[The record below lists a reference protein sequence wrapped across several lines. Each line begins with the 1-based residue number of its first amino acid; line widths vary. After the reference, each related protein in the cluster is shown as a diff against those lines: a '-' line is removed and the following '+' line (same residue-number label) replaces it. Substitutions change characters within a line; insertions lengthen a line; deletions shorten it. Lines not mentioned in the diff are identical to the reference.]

1 MFFSS
6 ISAIMKKIKGG
17 VAMLQTLFHAYYKA
31 RLLEQLP
38 EEEQFISVFASS
50 NIQIYPFQI
59 AAASFALR
67 SPYQKGVVLC
77 DEAGMGK
84 SHEAMLVI
92 NQKWLEGCS
101 RILLVIP
108 NADLLHQWTE
118 MLERFYTVPYVVLTS
133 RKEWQALSGPDHPNA
148 FIQDAIVITTYDFA
162 ADNEETAK
170 VVNWDLTV
178 FEEAN
183 ALSAVYQE
191 DNKQAKA
198 LKRIAGD
205 SFKLLLTGTPI
216 EKNIMDLYG
225 MIWFIDETLL
235 PGEKEFLARYLR
247 RPENYPELSEQVS
260 RYCFR
265 TLRSQAKHYAK
276 VTERVLMTVEYTPSP
291 QERKLYELL
300 NTYINQQEKKA
311 FPEMDPYDLALRLLG
326 LLGSST
332 AAILQTIK
340 GVIKRLEQMGN
351 AQDELAQWREMQAV
365 AESIP
370 QDAKAAELLTV
381 LKQGLALMKKVGA
394 KRKAVIFT
402 ESVETQKMLQQ
413 LLSQEYTTLCY
424 NGSTDYSVIRRF
436 KEEGEVLISTDN
448 GAKGFNLEDS
458 AFVIHY
464 DLLYNTLKMEQRID
478 RCHRLGQQCDVL
490 SVAFIDKNNFADVR
504 KLELVNKRMLVTD
517 GIFGITDDVLGGF
530 TDDVKGAFPVISQ
543 RLRSKTQVERDFQR
557 TLDTYEEDNR
567 HAVAAAEDI
576 LFTTF
581 TKELAN
587 KVKLSPRYVDRRARE
602 LNDAL
607 WEVAK
612 WFFERY
618 NEKNTDCRFVID
630 ETLRTITATN
640 YDQLPVLFY
649 YWTGSRNK
657 PYRSQKIYGMGK
669 DFKPKAGRL
678 TLSSIIGKG
687 ILHELECPDT
697 GRLTVPD
704 IEEPCEI
711 GLYSV
716 TLISGSSR
724 TERAVLCGRTKS
736 GKALDDAACRNI
748 LDLPVES
755 STEDER
761 KSPHWLKGSSRP
773 HPLDDLV
780 PTKTLLA
787 AQLERLSPAQAEEVE
802 RMKQQV
808 SAGKAAMNREL
819 NTLDSKVHEAESELE
834 AVTGDRLKRLAAQKR
849 VTQLRQE
856 YMKRQES
863 QFFDAMRL
871 DMELEEKIKSFADNE
886 KLTEKIQR
894 EFIIRIGGNNCACD
908 GADLQCIERFW
919 NK

>member
-1 MFFSS
+1 M
-6 ISAIMKKIKGG
+6 
-17 VAMLQTLFHAYYKA
+17 VRTLFHAYYQA
-31 RLLEQLP
+31 RQLEQLSQ
-38 EEEQFISVFASS
+38 EQFVPVFASS
-50 NIQIYPFQI
+50 DIQIYPFQI

-67 SPYQKGVVLC
+67 SPYQKGAVLC

-108 NADLLHQWTE
+108 NVDLLQQWTE
-118 MLERFYTVPYVVLTS
+118 MLERFYTVPYVVLTNREQWRQNTS
-133 RKEWQALSGPDHPNA
+133 PDTPNA
-148 FIQDAIVITTYDFA
+148 FIQDALVITTYDFA
-162 ADNEETAK
+162 ADNEDAAK
-170 VVNWDLTV
+170 VVNWDLAV

-183 ALSAVYQE
+183 ALTGVYQE
-191 DNKQAKA
+191 GNKQAKA
-198 LKRIAGD
+198 LKRIAGE

-225 MIWFIDETLL
+225 LIWFIDETLL

-247 RPENYPELSEQVS
+247 RPENYPELSSQVS

-265 TLRSQAKHYAK
+265 TLRSQAKRYAK
-276 VTERVLMTVEYTPSP
+276 VPERVLMTVEYTPSS

-300 NTYINQQEKKA
+300 NAYINYREKKA

-340 GVIKRLEQMGN
+340 GVIKRLEQMEN
-351 AQDELAQWREMQAV
+351 TQEELAQWQEIQAV
-365 AESIP
+365 AESIT
-370 QDAKAAELLTV
+370 QDAKATELLTV
-381 LKQGLALMKKVGA
+381 LKQGFALMKKVSA

-402 ESVETQKMLQQ
+402 ESVETQKMLQR
-413 LLSQEYTTLCY
+413 LLSQEYTTLSY
-424 NGSTDYSVIRRF
+424 NGSTDYSVIHRF

-504 KLELVNKRMLVTD
+504 KLELVNKRMLVTN
-517 GIFGITDDVLGGF
+517 GVFGITDDVLGGF
-530 TDDVKGAFPVISQ
+530 TDDVKGAFPVIAQ
-543 RLRSKTQVERDFQR
+543 RLRSKAQVEQDFQC

-567 HAVAAAEDI
+567 HTVAAAEDV

-581 TKELAN
+581 TKELAD
-587 KVKLSPRYVDRRARE
+587 KVKLSPQYIDRKAQE
-602 LNDAL
+602 LNNAL

-630 ETLRTITATN
+630 ESRRIITATN

-649 YWTGSRNK
+649 YWTGSRNR
-657 PYRSQKIYGMGK
+657 PYRSQKVYGMSK
-669 DFKPKAGRL
+669 DFKPKAGQI
-678 TLSSIIGKG
+678 TLSSIIGRG
-687 ILHELECPDT
+687 ILHELECSDT
-697 GRLTVPD
+697 GSLTVPD

-716 TLISGSSR
+716 TLTSASSR
-724 TERAVLCGRTKS
+724 TERSVLCGRTES
-736 GKALDDAACRNI
+736 GNVLDEDACKEI
-748 LDLPVES
+748 LSLPVQDYIQEGHS
-755 STEDER
+755 A
-761 KSPHWLKGSSRP
+761 PHWLKHSNRP
-773 HPLDDLV
+773 HGLDELV
-780 PTKTLLA
+780 PTKKLLVA
-787 AQLERLSPAQAEEVE
+787 EMEKLSPAQADEME

-808 SAGKAAMNREL
+808 SADKAALSREL
-819 NTLDSKVHEAESELE
+819 NALDSQVQQAQAELE
-834 AVTGDRLKRLAAQKR
+834 AVTGDRLQRLALQKK
-849 VTQLRQE
+849 VTKLRQE
-856 YMKRQES
+856 YMKRQEN

-871 DMELEEKIKSFADNE
+871 DMELEEKIKAFAEKE
-886 KLTEKIQR
+886 KLTERVQR
-894 EFIIRIGGNNCACD
+894 EFVVRVRCSNV
-908 GADLQCIERFW
+908 
-919 NK
+919 

>member
-1 MFFSS
+1 
-6 ISAIMKKIKGG
+6 
-17 VAMLQTLFHAYYKA
+17 MLIVVRTLFHAYYQA
-31 RLLEQLP
+31 RQLEQLSQ
-38 EEEQFISVFASS
+38 EQFVPVFASS
-50 NIQIYPFQI
+50 DIQIYPFQI

-67 SPYQKGVVLC
+67 SPYQKGAVLC

-108 NADLLHQWTE
+108 NVDLLQQWTE
-118 MLERFYTVPYVVLTS
+118 MLERFYTVPYVVLTNRDQWRQNTS
-133 RKEWQALSGPDHPNA
+133 PDTPNA
-148 FIQDAIVITTYDFA
+148 FIQDALVITTYDFA
-162 ADNEETAK
+162 ADNEDAAK
-170 VVNWDLTV
+170 VVNWDLAV

-183 ALSAVYQE
+183 ALTGVYQE
-191 DNKQAKA
+191 GNKQAKA
-198 LKRIAGD
+198 LKRIAGE

-225 MIWFIDETLL
+225 LIWFIDETLL
-235 PGEKEFLARYLR
+235 PGEREFLARYLR
-247 RPENYPELSEQVS
+247 RPENYPELSSQVS

-265 TLRSQAKHYAK
+265 TLRSQAKRYAK
-276 VTERVLMTVEYTPSP
+276 VPERVLMTVEYTPSS

-300 NTYINQQEKKA
+300 NAYINYREKKA
-311 FPEMDPYDLALRLLG
+311 FPEMDSYDLALRLLG

-340 GVIKRLEQMGN
+340 GVIKRLEQMEN
-351 AQDELAQWREMQAV
+351 TQEELAQWQEIQAV
-365 AESIP
+365 AESIT
-370 QDAKAAELLTV
+370 QDAKATELLTV
-381 LKQGLALMKKVGA
+381 LKQGFALMKKVSA

-402 ESVETQKMLQQ
+402 ESVETQKMLQR
-413 LLSQEYTTLCY
+413 LLSQEYTTLSY
-424 NGSTDYSVIRRF
+424 NGSTDYSVIHRF

-504 KLELVNKRMLVTD
+504 KLELVNKRMLVTN
-517 GIFGITDDVLGGF
+517 GVFGITDDVLGGF
-530 TDDVKGAFPVISQ
+530 TDNVKGAFPVIAQ
-543 RLRSKTQVERDFQR
+543 RLRSKAQVEQDFQC

-567 HAVAAAEDI
+567 HTVAAAEDV

-581 TKELAN
+581 TKELAD
-587 KVKLSPRYVDRRARE
+587 KVKLSPQYIDRKAQE
-602 LNDAL
+602 LNNAL

-630 ETLRTITATN
+630 ESRRIITATN

-649 YWTGSRNK
+649 YWTGSRNR
-657 PYRSQKIYGMGK
+657 PYRSQKVYGMSK
-669 DFKPKAGRL
+669 DFKPKAGQI
-678 TLSSIIGKG
+678 TLSSIIGRG
-687 ILHELECPDT
+687 ILHELECSDT
-697 GRLTVPD
+697 GSLTVPD

-716 TLISGSSR
+716 TLTSASSR
-724 TERAVLCGRTKS
+724 TERSVLCGRTES
-736 GKALDDAACRNI
+736 GNVLDEDACKEI
-748 LDLPVES
+748 LSLPVQDYIQEGHS
-755 STEDER
+755 A
-761 KSPHWLKGSSRP
+761 PHWLKHGSRP
-773 HPLDDLV
+773 HVLDELV
-780 PTKTLLA
+780 PIQQLLA
-787 AQLERLSPAQAEEVE
+787 AEMDKLSPAQADEME

-808 SAGKAAMNREL
+808 SADKAVLSREL
-819 NTLDSKVHEAESELE
+819 NALDSQVQQAQAELE
-834 AVTGDRLKRLAAQKR
+834 AVTGDRLKRLSAQKR

-871 DMELEEKIKSFADNE
+871 DVELEEKIKSFAEKE
-886 KLTEKIQR
+886 KLTAKVQR
-894 EFIIRIGGNNCACD
+894 EFVVVIDKNAKENS
-908 GADLQCIERFW
+908 
-919 NK
+919 

>member
-1 MFFSS
+1 MVRTS
-6 ISAIMKKIKGG
+6 
-17 VAMLQTLFHAYYKA
+17 FHAYYQA
-31 RLLEQLP
+31 RQLEQLSQ
-38 EEEQFISVFASS
+38 EQFVPVFASS
-50 NIQIYPFQI
+50 DIQIYPFQI
-59 AAASFALR
+59 AAASFVLR
-67 SPYQKGVVLC
+67 SPYQKGAVLC

-108 NADLLHQWTE
+108 NVDLLQQWTE
-118 MLERFYTVPYVVLTS
+118 MLERFYTVPYVVLTNREQWRQNTS
-133 RKEWQALSGPDHPNA
+133 PDTPNA
-148 FIQDAIVITTYDFA
+148 FIQDALVITTYDFA
-162 ADNEETAK
+162 ADNEDAAK
-170 VVNWDLTV
+170 VVNWDLAV

-183 ALSAVYQE
+183 ALTGVYQE
-191 DNKQAKA
+191 GNKQAKA
-198 LKRIAGD
+198 LKRIAGE

-225 MIWFIDETLL
+225 LIWFIDETLL

-247 RPENYPELSEQVS
+247 RPENYPELSSQVS

-265 TLRSQAKHYAK
+265 TLRSQAKRYAK
-276 VTERVLMTVEYTPSP
+276 VPERVLMTVEYTPSP

-300 NTYINQQEKKA
+300 NAYINYREKKA

-340 GVIKRLEQMGN
+340 GVIKRLEQMEN
-351 AQDELAQWREMQAV
+351 TQDELAQWQEIQAV
-365 AESIP
+365 AESIT
-370 QDAKAAELLTV
+370 QDTKATELLTV
-381 LKQGLALMKKVGA
+381 LKQGFALMKKVSA

-402 ESVETQKMLQQ
+402 ESVETQKMLQR
-413 LLSQEYTTLCY
+413 LLSQEYTTLSY

-458 AFVIHY
+458 AFVVHY

-504 KLELVNKRMLVTD
+504 KLELVNKRMLVTN
-517 GIFGITDDVLGGF
+517 GVFGITDDVLGGF
-530 TDDVKGAFPVISQ
+530 TDDVKGAFSVIAQ
-543 RLRSKTQVERDFQR
+543 RLRSKAQVERDFQC
-557 TLDTYEEDNR
+557 TLATYEEDNR
-567 HAVAAAEDI
+567 HTVAAAENV

-581 TKELAN
+581 TKELAD
-587 KVKLSPRYVDRRARE
+587 KVKLSPRYIDRKARE
-602 LNDAL
+602 LNNAL

-630 ETLRTITATN
+630 ESRRTITATT

-649 YWTGSRNK
+649 YWTGSRNR
-657 PYRSQKIYGMGK
+657 PYRSQKVYGMSK
-669 DFKPKAGRL
+669 DFKPKAGQI
-678 TLSSIIGKG
+678 TLSSVIGRG
-687 ILHELECPDT
+687 ILHELECSDT
-697 GRLTVPD
+697 GSLTVPD

-716 TLISGSSR
+716 TLTSASSR
-724 TERAVLCGRTKS
+724 TERAVLCGRTES
-736 GKALDDAACRNI
+736 GNVLDEDACKEI
-748 LDLPVES
+748 LSLPVQD
-755 STEDER
+755 STQEGH
-761 KSPHWLKGSSRP
+761 SAPHWLKHGSRP
-773 HPLDDLV
+773 HVLDELV
-780 PTKTLLA
+780 PIQQLLA
-787 AQLERLSPAQAEEVE
+787 AEMDKLSPAQADEME

-808 SAGKAAMNREL
+808 SADKAVLSREL
-819 NTLDSKVHEAESELE
+819 NALDSQVQQAQAELE
-834 AVTGDRLKRLAAQKR
+834 AVTGDRLKRLSAQKR

-871 DMELEEKIKSFADNE
+871 DVELEEKIKSFAEKE
-886 KLTEKIQR
+886 KLTAKVQR
-894 EFIIRIGGNNCACD
+894 EFVVVIDKNAKENN
-908 GADLQCIERFW
+908 
-919 NK
+919 

>member
-1 MFFSS
+1 MVRTS
-6 ISAIMKKIKGG
+6 
-17 VAMLQTLFHAYYKA
+17 FHAYYQA
-31 RLLEQLP
+31 RQLEQLSQ
-38 EEEQFISVFASS
+38 EQFVPVFASS
-50 NIQIYPFQI
+50 DIQIYPFQI

-67 SPYQKGVVLC
+67 SPYQKGAVLC

-108 NADLLHQWTE
+108 NVDLLQQWTE
-118 MLERFYTVPYVVLTS
+118 MLERFYTVPYVVLTNRDQWRQNTS
-133 RKEWQALSGPDHPNA
+133 PDTPNA
-148 FIQDAIVITTYDFA
+148 FIQDALVITTYDFA
-162 ADNEETAK
+162 ADNEDAAK
-170 VVNWDLTV
+170 VVNWDLAV

-183 ALSAVYQE
+183 ALTGVYQE
-191 DNKQAKA
+191 GNKQAKA
-198 LKRIAGD
+198 LKRIAGE

-225 MIWFIDETLL
+225 LIWFIDETLL

-247 RPENYPELSEQVS
+247 RPENYPELSSQVS

-265 TLRSQAKHYAK
+265 TLRSQAKRYAK
-276 VTERVLMTVEYTPSP
+276 VPERVLMTVEYTPSP

-300 NTYINQQEKKA
+300 NAYINYREKKA

-340 GVIKRLEQMGN
+340 GVIKRLEQMEN
-351 AQDELAQWREMQAV
+351 TQDELAQWQEIQAV
-365 AESIP
+365 AESIT
-370 QDAKAAELLTV
+370 QDTKATELLTV
-381 LKQGLALMKKVGA
+381 LKQGFALMKKVSA

-402 ESVETQKMLQQ
+402 ESVETQKMLQR
-413 LLSQEYTTLCY
+413 LLSQEYTTLSY

-458 AFVIHY
+458 AFVVHY

-504 KLELVNKRMLVTD
+504 KLELVNKRMLVTN
-517 GIFGITDDVLGGF
+517 GVFGITDDVLGGF
-530 TDDVKGAFPVISQ
+530 TDDVKGAFSVIAQ
-543 RLRSKTQVERDFQR
+543 RLRSKAQVERDFQC
-557 TLDTYEEDNR
+557 TLATYEEDNR
-567 HAVAAAEDI
+567 HTVAAAENV

-581 TKELAN
+581 TKELAD
-587 KVKLSPRYVDRRARE
+587 KVKLSPRYIDRKARE
-602 LNDAL
+602 LNNAL

-630 ETLRTITATN
+630 ESRRTITATT

-649 YWTGSRNK
+649 YWTGSRNR
-657 PYRSQKIYGMGK
+657 PYRSQKVYGMSK
-669 DFKPKAGRL
+669 DFKPKAGQI
-678 TLSSIIGKG
+678 TLSSVIGRG
-687 ILHELECPDT
+687 ILHELECSDT
-697 GRLTVPD
+697 GSLTVPD

-716 TLISGSSR
+716 TLTSASSR
-724 TERAVLCGRTKS
+724 TERAVLCGRTES
-736 GKALDDAACRNI
+736 GNVLDEDACKEI
-748 LDLPVES
+748 LSLPVQD
-755 STEDER
+755 STQEGH
-761 KSPHWLKGSSRP
+761 SAPHWLKHGSRP
-773 HPLDDLV
+773 HVLDELV
-780 PTKTLLA
+780 PIQQLLA
-787 AQLERLSPAQAEEVE
+787 AEMDKLSPAQADEME

-808 SAGKAAMNREL
+808 SADKAVLSREL
-819 NTLDSKVHEAESELE
+819 NALDSQVQQAQAELE
-834 AVTGDRLKRLAAQKR
+834 AVTGDRLKRLSAQKR

-871 DMELEEKIKSFADNE
+871 DVELEEKIKSFAEKE
-886 KLTEKIQR
+886 KLTAKVQR
-894 EFIIRIGGNNCACD
+894 EFVVVIDKNAKENN
-908 GADLQCIERFW
+908 
-919 NK
+919 

>member
-1 MFFSS
+1 
-6 ISAIMKKIKGG
+6 
-17 VAMLQTLFHAYYKA
+17 LFHAYYQA
-31 RLLEQLP
+31 RQLEQLSQ
-38 EEEQFISVFASS
+38 EQFVPVFASS
-50 NIQIYPFQI
+50 DIQVYPFQI

-67 SPYQKGVVLC
+67 SPYQKGAVLC

-108 NADLLHQWTE
+108 NVDLLQQWTE
-118 MLERFYTVPYVVLTS
+118 MLERFYTVPYVVLTNRDQWRQNTS
-133 RKEWQALSGPDHPNA
+133 PDTPNA
-148 FIQDAIVITTYDFA
+148 FIQDALVITTYDFA
-162 ADNEETAK
+162 ADNEDAAK
-170 VVNWDLTV
+170 AVNWDLAV

-183 ALSAVYQE
+183 VLTGVYQE
-191 DNKQAKA
+191 GNKQAKA
-198 LKRIAGD
+198 LKRIAGE

-225 MIWFIDETLL
+225 LIWFIDETLL

-247 RPENYPELSEQVS
+247 RPENYPELSSQVS

-265 TLRSQAKHYAK
+265 TLRSQAKRYAK
-276 VTERVLMTVEYTPSP
+276 VPERVLMTVEYTPSP

-300 NTYINQQEKKA
+300 NAYINYREKKA

-340 GVIKRLEQMGN
+340 GVIKRLEQMEN
-351 AQDELAQWREMQAV
+351 TQDELAQWQEIQAV
-365 AESIP
+365 AESIT
-370 QDAKAAELLTV
+370 QDAKATELLTV
-381 LKQGLALMKKVGA
+381 LKQGFALMKKVSA

-402 ESVETQKMLQQ
+402 ESVETQKMLQR
-413 LLSQEYTTLCY
+413 LLSQEYTTLSY

-458 AFVIHY
+458 AFVVHY
-464 DLLYNTLKMEQRID
+464 DLLYNTPKMEQRID

-504 KLELVNKRMLVTD
+504 KLELVNKRMLVTN
-517 GIFGITDDVLGGF
+517 GVFGITDDVLGGF
-530 TDDVKGAFPVISQ
+530 TDDVKGAFSVIAQ
-543 RLRSKTQVERDFQR
+543 RLRSKAQVERDFQC
-557 TLDTYEEDNR
+557 TLATYEEDNR
-567 HAVAAAEDI
+567 HTVAAAENV

-581 TKELAN
+581 TKELAD
-587 KVKLSPRYVDRRARE
+587 KVKLSPRYIDRKARE
-602 LNDAL
+602 LNNAL

-630 ETLRTITATN
+630 ESRRTITATT

-649 YWTGSRNK
+649 YWTGSRNR
-657 PYRSQKIYGMGK
+657 PYRSQKVYGMSK
-669 DFKPKAGRL
+669 DFKPKAGQI
-678 TLSSIIGKG
+678 TLSSVIGRG
-687 ILHELECPDT
+687 ILHELECSDT
-697 GRLTVPD
+697 GSLTVPD

-716 TLISGSSR
+716 TLTSASSR
-724 TERAVLCGRTKS
+724 TERAVLCGRTES
-736 GKALDDAACRNI
+736 GNVLDEDACKEI
-748 LDLPVES
+748 LSLPVQD
-755 STEDER
+755 STQEGH
-761 KSPHWLKGSSRP
+761 SAPHWLKHGSRP
-773 HPLDDLV
+773 HVLDELV
-780 PTKTLLA
+780 PIQQLLA
-787 AQLERLSPAQAEEVE
+787 AEMDKLSPAQADEME

-808 SAGKAAMNREL
+808 SADKAVLSREL
-819 NTLDSKVHEAESELE
+819 NALDSQVQQAQAELE
-834 AVTGDRLKRLAAQKR
+834 AVTGDRLKRLSAQKR

-871 DMELEEKIKSFADNE
+871 DVELEEKIKSFAEKE
-886 KLTEKIQR
+886 KLTAKVQR
-894 EFIIRIGGNNCACD
+894 EFVVVIDKNAKENS
-908 GADLQCIERFW
+908 
-919 NK
+919 

>member
-1 MFFSS
+1 
-6 ISAIMKKIKGG
+6 
-17 VAMLQTLFHAYYKA
+17 MLIVVRTSFHAYYQA
-31 RLLEQLP
+31 RQLEQLSQ
-38 EEEQFISVFASS
+38 EQFVPVFASS
-50 NIQIYPFQI
+50 DIQIYPFQI
-59 AAASFALR
+59 AAASFVLR
-67 SPYQKGVVLC
+67 SPYQKGAVLC

-108 NADLLHQWTE
+108 NVDLLQQWTE
-118 MLERFYTVPYVVLTS
+118 MLERFYTVPYVVLTNREQWRQNTS
-133 RKEWQALSGPDHPNA
+133 PDTPNA
-148 FIQDAIVITTYDFA
+148 FIQDALVITTYDFA
-162 ADNEETAK
+162 ADNEDAAK
-170 VVNWDLTV
+170 VVNWDLAV

-183 ALSAVYQE
+183 ALTGVYQE
-191 DNKQAKA
+191 GNKQAKA
-198 LKRIAGD
+198 LKRIAGE

-225 MIWFIDETLL
+225 LIWFIDETLL

-247 RPENYPELSEQVS
+247 RPENYPELSSQVS

-265 TLRSQAKHYAK
+265 TLRSQAKRYAK
-276 VTERVLMTVEYTPSP
+276 VPERVLMTVEYTPSP

-300 NTYINQQEKKA
+300 NAYINYREKKA

-340 GVIKRLEQMGN
+340 GVIKRLEQMEN
-351 AQDELAQWREMQAV
+351 TQDELAQWQEIQAV
-365 AESIP
+365 AESIT
-370 QDAKAAELLTV
+370 QDAKATELLTV
-381 LKQGLALMKKVGA
+381 LKQGFALMKKVSA

-402 ESVETQKMLQQ
+402 ESVETQKMLQR
-413 LLSQEYTTLCY
+413 LLSQEYTTLSY

-458 AFVIHY
+458 AFVVHY

-504 KLELVNKRMLVTD
+504 KLELVNKRILVTN
-517 GIFGITDDVLGGF
+517 GVFGITDDVLGGF
-530 TDDVKGAFPVISQ
+530 TDDVKGAFSVIAQ
-543 RLRSKTQVERDFQR
+543 RLRSKAQVERDFQC
-557 TLDTYEEDNR
+557 TLATYEEDNR
-567 HAVAAAEDI
+567 HTVAAAENV

-581 TKELAN
+581 TKELAD
-587 KVKLSPRYVDRRARE
+587 KVKLSPRYIDRKARE
-602 LNDAL
+602 LNNAL

-630 ETLRTITATN
+630 ESRRTITATT

-649 YWTGSRNK
+649 YWTGSRNR
-657 PYRSQKIYGMGK
+657 PYRSQKVYGMSK
-669 DFKPKAGRL
+669 DFKPKAGQI
-678 TLSSIIGKG
+678 TLSSVIGRG
-687 ILHELECPDT
+687 ILHELECSDT
-697 GRLTVPD
+697 GSLTVPD

-716 TLISGSSR
+716 TLTSASSR
-724 TERAVLCGRTKS
+724 TERAVLCGRTES
-736 GKALDDAACRNI
+736 GNVLDEDACKEI
-748 LDLPVES
+748 LSLPVQD
-755 STEDER
+755 STQEGH
-761 KSPHWLKGSSRP
+761 SAPHWLKHGSRP
-773 HPLDDLV
+773 HVLDELV
-780 PTKTLLA
+780 PIQQLLA
-787 AQLERLSPAQAEEVE
+787 AEMDKLSPAQADEME

-808 SAGKAAMNREL
+808 SADKAVLSREL
-819 NTLDSKVHEAESELE
+819 NALDSQVQQAQAELE
-834 AVTGDRLKRLAAQKR
+834 AVTGDRLKRLSAQKR

-871 DMELEEKIKSFADNE
+871 DVELEEKIKSFAEKE
-886 KLTEKIQR
+886 KLTAKVQR
-894 EFIIRIGGNNCACD
+894 EFVVVIDKNAKENN
-908 GADLQCIERFW
+908 
-919 NK
+919 